1 MVEQKTEN
9 PHGVRVLD
17 FGGGEESRTPVRKPI
32 PTAFYERIPS
42 FGFPRVSAAGQALTV
57 GSL

>member
-17 FGGGEESRTPVRKPI
+17 FGGGEESRTPT
-32 PTAFYERIPS
+32 PTVTI
-42 FGFPRVSAAGQALTV
+42 RVSSTRSAIRVTFCV
-57 GSL
+57 ISL